1 MQGLGCDLFKEEH
14 VTIRV
19 IKDRNRILVGLEG
32 KCHSSKIEFLGLEW
46 VVCDH
51 FEDYLFYASAFYM
64 YTDYKLT

>member
-32 KCHSSKIEFLGLEW
+32 KYHSSKIEFLGLE
-46 VVCDH
+46 
-51 FEDYLFYASAFYM
+51 
-64 YTDYKLT
+64 